1 MTSEEFILETV
12 EKFYAKATAD
22 FLIGYHFRHIT
33 DFETHIP
40 RIAAF
45 WDIQLL
51 GHTQRVLD
59 APFDVINK
67 HVPLMIK
74 PGEVGRWAILFKETL
89 GDQKYHH
96 PEKLELIDKWY
107 EKLDWFREKF
117 LSLEKLYP
125 KNY

>member
-1 MTSEEFILETV
+1 MKTEDFILSTV
-12 EKFYAKATAD
+12 EKFYAVATVD

-45 WDIQLL
+45 WDLQLI
-51 GHTQRVLD
+51 GSTARTLD

-67 HVPLMIK
+67 HMPLLIK
-74 PGEVGRWAILFKETL
+74 PGEVGRWVTLFNEVLVKQESL
-89 GDQKYHH
+89 H
-96 PEKLELIDKWY
+96 PEMCVHIEAWKMKLIF
-107 EKLDWFREKF
+107 FRDKF

-125 KNY
+125 KNF